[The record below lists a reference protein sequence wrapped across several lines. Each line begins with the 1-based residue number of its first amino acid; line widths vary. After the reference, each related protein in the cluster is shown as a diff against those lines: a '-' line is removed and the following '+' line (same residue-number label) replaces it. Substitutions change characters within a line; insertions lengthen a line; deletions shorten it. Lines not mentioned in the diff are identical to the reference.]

1 MKIILVIFL
10 KENKYLKT
18 VNQNIQG
25 VQTFIGNTTDFVEK
39 KGKEFRDTAKAI
51 HGDTSDAYSQIGK
64 STQMQLNPKAFA
76 DVKTDKVNLIPY
88 GSSQYI
94 ETVKGKDVVSEHE
107 HLDFIPFK
115 FFDPNARD
123 GKGAHIIFR
132 AILSGIT
139 DTFTP
144 EYATERYVGRPDNV
158 YVYQGTNREI
168 SFTFD
173 IYPKSDAELVTL
185 WEKMN
190 YLAGLTYPHW
200 GNAAGGGKGM
210 IAPICQLTIGQMY
223 TDSPG
228 YISSLTYTVMDTG
241 TWEVSFAKLP
251 KYIQANC
258 TFVYIG
264 SRLPSATQ
272 KHYELPWVGEEVYVP
287 GKSLNWASEKGLGL
301 GRNEVGR
308 KLDLGNTIKKGL
320 ESAADF
326 LNFG

>member
-1 MKIILVIFL
+1 
-10 KENKYLKT
+10 
-18 VNQNIQG
+18 
-25 VQTFIGNTTDFVEK
+25 
-39 KGKEFRDTAKAI
+39 
-51 HGDTSDAYSQIGK
+51 
-64 STQMQLNPKAFA
+64 
-76 DVKTDKVNLIPY
+76 
-88 GSSQYI
+88 
-94 ETVKGKDVVSEHE
+94 
-107 HLDFIPFK
+107 
-115 FFDPNARD
+115 
-123 GKGAHIIFR
+123 
-132 AILSGIT
+132 
-139 DTFTP
+139 
-144 EYATERYVGRPDNV
+144 
-158 YVYQGTNREI
+158 
-168 SFTFD
+168 
-173 IYPKSDAELVTL
+173 
-185 WEKMN
+185 
-190 YLAGLTYPHW
+190 
-200 GNAAGGGKGM
+200 
-210 IAPICQLTIGQMY
+210 MY